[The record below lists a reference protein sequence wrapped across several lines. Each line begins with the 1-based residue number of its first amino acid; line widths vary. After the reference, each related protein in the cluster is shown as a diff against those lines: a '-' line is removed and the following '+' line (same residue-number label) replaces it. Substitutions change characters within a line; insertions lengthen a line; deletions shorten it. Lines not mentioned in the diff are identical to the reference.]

1 MIIIPTWCLMQ
12 GKNQQRSKNIIE
24 ALSVLE
30 WFLDQFFQAAVFF
43 WGKNHQQRNF
53 LHEYLVTFK
62 MPKGT
67 VKMKIQLE
75 ECQKPTSLR
84 AFQYTS
90 WFFEGFRYLLH
101 NTSEKRMLTK
111 RWYSI
116 KRKIQPT
123 PFLRSIEGASAIS
136 ANHQHHSLRSD
147 IFYLNDNYGASL
159 DSKQKMG
166 NKSPRNGQSAG
177 KLKTQHK
184 MCLTQCKTNVR
195 QLWMWTQTNNKRS
208 LYTKIHHNTS

>member
-1 MIIIPTWCLMQ
+1 MISVDFSKQPDLEGKIINRETSCIFIPLKCRRGRWKWKSNWKSVRFTSRKELSNIPA
-12 GKNQQRSKNIIE
+12 GFSKDSDIWYIT
-24 ALSVLE
+24 LPL
-30 WFLDQFFQAAVFF
+30 
-43 WGKNHQQRNF
+43 
-53 LHEYLVTFK
+53 
-62 MPKGT
+62 
-67 VKMKIQLE
+67 
-75 ECQKPTSLR
+75 
-84 AFQYTS
+84 
-90 WFFEGFRYLLH
+90 
-101 NTSEKRMLTK
+101 RMLTK

-184 MCLTQCKTNVR
+184 MCLTQCKTNLR

>member
-1 MIIIPTWCLMQ
+1 MQ
-12 GKNQQRSKNIIE
+12 GKIYEDPKKSLKLSRSWNDFWTNFSKPDFEGKII
-24 ALSVLE
+24 
-30 WFLDQFFQAAVFF
+30 
-43 WGKNHQQRNF
+43 QRNF
-53 LHEYLVTFK
+53 LHEYLVTFE

-75 ECQKPTSLR
+75 CQKPHEKS
-84 AFQYTS
+84 
-90 WFFEGFRYLLH
+90 FRIYQLV
-101 NTSEKRMLTK
+101 TEKDSDIWYITLPLRMLTK

-166 NKSPRNGQSAG
+166 KKSPRNGQSAG

-195 QLWMWTQTNNKRS
+195 QL
-208 LYTKIHHNTS
+208 